1 MAVNNNFHVL
11 KTGFFSSILLSFI
24 TLITFALA
32 MTAIPISGPWCQANC
47 IEYPYHNSL
56 QNYPHDYYWMFLA
69 MVQLIIYI
77 VFMISLHYVTSAE
90 RKMFSF
96 TAVAFALLSA
106 LLLMAD
112 YFIQFAV
119 VPVSLMMGETEGI
132 ALLTQYN
139 PHGIFIAMEELG
151 YLLMSLS
158 FFCLLPVFHGKNG
171 LERTL
176 RWLLALP
183 FILNLLALV
192 TITAKFGIVR
202 EYWFEIITISIN
214 WLFILALGVLVARLF
229 KMKMREAKQSS

>member
-1 MAVNNNFHVL
+1 MVVNNNFLVL
-11 KTGFFSSILLSFI
+11 KTGFYSSILLSVI
-24 TLITFALA
+24 TLITFAFA
-32 MTAIPISGPWCQANC
+32 MAAVPISGPWCQANC
-47 IEYPYHNSL
+47 IEYPYLNSL

-69 MVQLIIYI
+69 MGQLIIYI
-77 VFMISLHYVTSAE
+77 VFMISLHYAAAPE
-90 RKMFSF
+90 RRIFSF
-96 TAVAFALLSA
+96 SALAFAMLAA

-112 YFIQFAV
+112 YFIQFSV
-119 VPVSLMMGETEGI
+119 IPVSLMKGETEGI

-151 YLLMSLS
+151 YLLMSLA
-158 FFCLLPVFHGKNG
+158 FFCLVPVFHGKNG

-192 TITAKFGIVR
+192 TITAKFGNVR

-229 KMKMREAKQSS
+229 RRKMKEAKQSS